1 MGKKKKPASFWPQ
14 PGRQVGEGAD
24 PFAGV
29 DKIRRAL
36 DALIGRT
43 EIGEGTKDDI
53 IKKTGASTGMET
65 PVCDQGLDEFPVNPA
80 AGIVHQLFEF

>member
-1 MGKKKKPASFWPQ
+1 M
-14 PGRQVGEGAD
+14 
-24 PFAGV
+24 

-43 EIGEGTKDDI
+43 EIGKGTKDDI
-53 IKKTGASTGMET
+53 IKKTGASMGMEA
-65 PVCDQGLDEFPVNPA
+65 PVCDQGLDKFSVNPA